1 MMASS
6 TRTVS
11 RRNDVGETDVRFKAR
26 ARSVRRRRWVPYLWA
41 VLIGC
46 LAGATLY
53 LLLTSSLLS
62 VHSVRVTGASTAV
75 DAQVQQ
81 AAGIP
86 SNASMVK
93 LDIHA
98 IEQRVEQVPQV
109 ASATV
114 LRDWPHTIRIVV
126 TPRHVTAAVKTNNG
140 YALYDND
147 GVNFGSVATAPSGVP
162 VVKVGTA
169 DAGDSVTAAVTA
181 FAALPP
187 AVHAGVTTISA
198 TTPDNVVFVL
208 ASGQRVIWGTAT
220 DNAHKALVLR
230 ALMTQHAKTYDV
242 SAPDAPTT
250 SGS

>member
-1 MMASS
+1 MASY

-11 RRNDVGETDVRFKAR
+11 RRNDAAEPDLRFKAR
-26 ARSVRRRRWVPYLWA
+26 AKSVRRRRWLPYLWA

-53 LLLTSSLLS
+53 VLLTSSLLS
-62 VHSVRVTGASTAV
+62 VHSVRITGAGAGLTSE
-75 DAQVQQ
+75 VQQ

-86 SNASMVK
+86 KNASMVK
-93 LDIHA
+93 LNIHA

-109 ASATV
+109 ASAEV
-114 LRDWPHTIRIVV
+114 VRDWPHTIRIVV
-126 TPRHVTAAVKTNNG
+126 TPRQVTAAVKTSDG
-140 YALYDND
+140 YALYDSD

-162 VVKVGTA
+162 VVKVGSS

-181 FAALPP
+181 FAALPS
-187 AVHAGVTTISA
+187 AMRAAVTTISA

-242 SAPDAPTT
+242 SAPDVPTT